1 MKETNPEVRQT
12 MAAIATAA
20 HASED
25 HEPAPEQSHSSR
37 TQEPKLLTT
46 PPEKPSLDKASEKPS
61 LDKAS
66 EKPALDGAQK
76 RLEITSANGSAES
89 AAPRRRHRRAA
100 STGVINTDS
109 ADADIVVSQG

>member
-1 MKETNPEVRQT
+1 

-20 HASED
+20 HSSEE
-25 HEPAPEQSHSSR
+25 HEPPAPRQSRSSKTR
-37 TQEPKLLTT
+37 EPKLLTT
-46 PPEKPSLDKASEKPS
+46 PQEKPSLEKASDKPS
-61 LDKAS
+61 LEKAS
-66 EKPALDGAQK
+66 EKPALDGAQT
-76 RLEITSANGSAES
+76 RLEITGTDTSAES

>member
-1 MKETNPEVRQT
+1 

-20 HASED
+20 HASEE

-46 PPEKPSLDKASEKPS
+46 PPEKPSLDKASEKP
-61 LDKAS
+61 
-66 EKPALDGAQK
+66 ALDGAQT